1 MSSPSDSV
9 PLPIRILLETEVDE
23 ECAVFLQY
31 ESFGTDDKYTVGKL
45 IASSELTSAT
55 YTITEEF
62 SILCENIQAVTGGAN
77 TGVNEIWLD
86 GKETDELA
94 QLFNKVT
101 FNYKIGK
108 EETPEL
114 SEED

>member
-1 MSSPSDSV
+1 MSSPSNSI

-23 ECAVFLQY
+23 ECSVFLQY
-31 ESFGTDDKYTVGKL
+31 EHFETDDKYTVGKL

-62 SILCENIQAVTGGAN
+62 SIFCQNIQEVTSKDS
-77 TGVNEIWLD
+77 GVNEIWLD
-86 GKETDELA
+86 GQEDEDLA
-94 QLFNKVT
+94 QLFDGVT

-114 SEED
+114 SEDK